1 MINLN
6 SKIYIAGHKGMVGS
20 ACWKLL
26 VKNGYQ
32 NLIGHSK
39 EKLDLTDQLA
49 VANFFKKE
57 KPEIVINAAA
67 KVGGILANKNS
78 PFDFL
83 NENLQIQTNLI
94 NCANLYNVKKFI
106 FLGSSCIYPK
116 HCLQP
121 IKEDYLLNGSLES
134 TNDAFAIAK
143 IAGLKLCQSIRK
155 QLKKEFITLMPT
167 NLYGLNDTFDIE
179 NSHVIPSMIMKF
191 HEAKI
196 NNLDE
201 VLLWGTGEPLREFLH
216 VDDLAEA
223 ILDVLKSNELSYD
236 YYNIGSGEEISIKDL
251 GLLIKEIVGFKGFIK
266 WDKSK
271 PNGTPRKFLDSSRIN
286 NLGWKAK
293 KNLNSTIGEYYI
305 NFINSAN

>member
-1 MINLN
+1 MIF
-6 SKIYIAGHKGMVGS
+6 
-20 ACWKLL
+20 C
-26 VKNGYQ
+26 
-32 NLIGHSK
+32 
-39 EKLDLTDQLA
+39 
-49 VANFFKKE
+49 
-57 KPEIVINAAA
+57 
-67 KVGGILANKNS
+67 
-78 PFDFL
+78 

-196 NNLDE
+196 KNLDE

-223 ILDVLKSNELSYD
+223 IFDVLKSNEL
-236 YYNIGSGEEISIKDL
+236 
-251 GLLIKEIVGFKGFIK
+251 FI
-266 WDKSK
+266 
-271 PNGTPRKFLDSSRIN
+271 
-286 NLGWKAK
+286 
-293 KNLNSTIGEYYI
+293 
-305 NFINSAN
+305 

>member
-49 VANFFKKE
+49 VADFFKKE

-67 KVGGILANKNS
+67 KVGGILANKNF

-121 IKEDYLLNGSLES
+121 IKEDYLLSGSLES

-191 HEAKI
+191 HKAKV

>member
-26 VKNGYQ
+26 VKKGYQ
-32 NLIGHSK
+32 NLIGHPK

-67 KVGGILANKNS
+67 KVGGILANKNF

-196 NNLDE
+196 KNLDE

-223 ILDVLKSNELSYD
+223 IFDVLKSNELLFD

-251 GLLIKEIVGFKGFIK
+251 GLLIKEIVGFKGVIK

>member
-26 VKNGYQ
+26 IKNGYQ

-67 KVGGILANKNS
+67 KVGGILANKRF
-78 PFDFL
+78 PFEL
-83 NENLQIQTNLI
+83 MNENLQIQSNLI
-94 NCANLYNVKKFI
+94 NSANLNNVKKFI
-106 FLGSSCIYPK
+106 FLGSSCMYPK
-116 HCLQP
+116 NSQQP
-121 IKEDYLLNGSLES
+121 IKENYLLNGFLEP
-134 TNDAFAIAK
+134 TNEAFAIAK
-143 IAGLKLCQSIRK
+143 IAGLKLCESIRK
-155 QLKKEFITLMPT
+155 QFKKEFITLIPA

-191 HEAKI
+191 HNAKTK
-196 NNLDE
+196 NLSE
-201 VLLWGTGEPLREFLH
+201 VVLWGTGKPLREFLH

-223 ILDVLKSNELSYD
+223 ILVVLKSDELLFD
-236 YYNIGSGEEISIKDL
+236 FYNIGSGEEISIKDL
-251 GLLIKEIVGFKGFIK
+251 GLLIKEIVDFKGLIK

-271 PNGTPRKFLDSSRIN
+271 PDGTPRKCLESNKIKNF
-286 NLGWKAK
+286 GWKAK
-293 KNLNSTIGEYYI
+293 RNLNSTIGDYYI
-305 NFINSAN
+305 NFINSSK

>member
-20 ACWKLL
+20 ACWKWL

-32 NLIGHSK
+32 NLIGYSK

-67 KVGGILANKNS
+67 KVGGILANKNF

-83 NENLQIQTNLI
+83 NENLQIQTNLT

-196 NNLDE
+196 KNLDE

-223 ILDVLKSNELSYD
+223 IFDVLKSNELLFD

-251 GLLIKEIVGFKGFIK
+251 GLLIKEIVGFKGVIK
-266 WDKSK
+266 WDESK

>member
-1 MINLN
+1 
-6 SKIYIAGHKGMVGS
+6 
-20 ACWKLL
+20 
-26 VKNGYQ
+26 
-32 NLIGHSK
+32 
-39 EKLDLTDQLA
+39 
-49 VANFFKKE
+49 
-57 KPEIVINAAA
+57 
-67 KVGGILANKNS
+67 
-78 PFDFL
+78 
-83 NENLQIQTNLI
+83 
-94 NCANLYNVKKFI
+94 
-106 FLGSSCIYPK
+106 
-116 HCLQP
+116 
-121 IKEDYLLNGSLES
+121 
-134 TNDAFAIAK
+134 
-143 IAGLKLCQSIRK
+143 
-155 QLKKEFITLMPT
+155 MPT

-196 NNLDE
+196 KNLDE

-251 GLLIKEIVGFKGFIK
+251 GLLIKEIVGFKGVIK